1 MSQRNPMNERY
12 TTEAKAGGHTRKS
25 AASAKPKSSAA
36 ASVVMGSSKKKPAK
50 NAKNQPKSKR
60 ERKREE
66 RNKQYEAE
74 RRYGDPPTRAFKI
87 AKRMWIGFLVASV
100 VIVALSFVASR
111 IEGLPE

>member
-100 VIVALSFVASR
+100 VTVALSFVASR